1 MEWTELLAHATASA
15 SLSGC
20 NLDVLVRA
28 CLAVVFRPSEH
39 A

>member
-1 MEWTELLAHATASA
+1 MEWTELLARATASA

-20 NLDVLVRA
+20 SLDGLVCA
-28 CLAVVFRPSEH
+28 CLAIVFRPSEH